1 MKVERLSKFVEKPEI
16 HRRVLGK
23 YRGGYALGVT
33 ETPDKKE
40 AALSLSV
47 ESAEASDFPN
57 EVKIAGENVPVIV
70 QTKWSVPRPLKKT
83 LSTVK

>member
-16 HRRVLGK
+16 HRKVLGE

-33 ETPDKKE
+33 EAPGNRK

-47 ESAEASDFPN
+47 EGDDIAKFPR
-57 EVKIAGENVPVIV
+57 EVEIDGESVPVII
-70 QTKWSVPRPLKKT
+70 QRNWTVPRPLKKIT
-83 LSTVK
+83 RG